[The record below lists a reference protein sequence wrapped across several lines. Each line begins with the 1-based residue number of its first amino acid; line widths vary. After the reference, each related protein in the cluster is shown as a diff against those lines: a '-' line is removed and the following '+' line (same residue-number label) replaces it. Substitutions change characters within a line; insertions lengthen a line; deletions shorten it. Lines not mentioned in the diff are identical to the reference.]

1 MTRKQP
7 ENAEDLYARYFPLAR
22 ATAARFLQGPG
33 SDEDAEEVADDV
45 MLELLAH
52 PEKYDGGRGGLS
64 TYVCVLA
71 RSLALN
77 RRRTLTRRAC
87 LPLEEDILVESGG
100 GPDGALTRDGVRAA
114 VLALSPAERRLFTL
128 KYVYE
133 YSGAEI
139 AGELGVAE
147 GAAHTRVCR
156 LRAKLIRLLRRQGI
170 TGWEA

>member
-22 ATAARFLQGPG
+22 ATAARFLQGTG

-71 RSLALN
+71 RSRALN

-87 LPLEEDILVESGG
+87 LPLEEDILVESGRGTGRRAGPKPG
-100 GPDGALTRDGVRAA
+100 GEAA
-114 VLALSPAERRLFTL
+114 VH
-128 KYVYE
+128 
-133 YSGAEI
+133 AEI
-139 AGELGVAE
+139 RVRILGGGNRRGAGRRGGRGAHPGLPPAGQAHPPPAPAGDHRLGSLTHGKDDAV
-147 GAAHTRVCR
+147 
-156 LRAKLIRLLRRQGI
+156 
-170 TGWEA
+170 

>member
-22 ATAARFLQGPG
+22 ATAARFLQGTG

-71 RSLALN
+71 RSRALN
-77 RRRTLTRRAC
+77 RRRALTRRAC

-100 GPDGALTRDGVRAA
+100 PDDALTRDGVRAA
-114 VLALSPAERRLFTL
+114 VLALSPAE
-128 KYVYE
+128 
-133 YSGAEI
+133 S
-139 AGELGVAE
+139 
-147 GAAHTRVCR
+147 
-156 LRAKLIRLLRRQGI
+156 
-170 TGWEA
+170 

>member
-22 ATAARFLQGPG
+22 ATAARFLQGTG

-71 RSLALN
+71 RSRALN
-77 RRRTLTRRAC
+77 RRRTLTRRPAS
-87 LPLEEDILVESGG
+87 PWRRTSWWK
-100 GPDGALTRDGVRAA
+100 AA
-114 VLALSPAERRLFTL
+114 GRTTP
-128 KYVYE
+128 
-133 YSGAEI
+133 
-139 AGELGVAE
+139 
-147 GAAHTRVCR
+147 
-156 LRAKLIRLLRRQGI
+156 
-170 TGWEA
+170 

>member
-22 ATAARFLQGPG
+22 ATAARFLQGTG
-33 SDEDAEEVADDV
+33 SDDDV

-71 RSLALN
+71 RSRALN

-100 GPDGALTRDGVRAA
+100 PDDALTRDGVRAA